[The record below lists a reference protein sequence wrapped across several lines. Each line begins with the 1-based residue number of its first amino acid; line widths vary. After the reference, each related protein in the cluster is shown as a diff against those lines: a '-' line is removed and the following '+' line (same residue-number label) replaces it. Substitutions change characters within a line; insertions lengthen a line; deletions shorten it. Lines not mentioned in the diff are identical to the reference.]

1 MPPTILK
8 ITSIVKPSILNG
20 MSITQAKRNR
30 KKSMMAKGQHITNRI
45 HSNKKAII
53 VFMCFEFAETKPIVR
68 Y

>member
-30 KKSMMAKGQHITNRI
+30 KNSMMAKGQHITNRI
-45 HSNKKAII
+45 QSNRKAII
-53 VFMCFEFAETKPIVR
+53 VFMCFEFVETKPIVR
-68 Y
+68 S